1 MVKLTIRRDHY
12 GKIVAFKLT
21 GHADSGPH
29 GQDLVCAAVSAIA
42 FGSVN
47 AVESLA
53 KLRMDVAQRDEGG
66 YLECEISDCPADAHL
81 EKAQLI
87 LEAMLVSMR
96 TIEKSYGQYIRITD

>member
-1 MVKLTIRRDHY
+1 MVVLTVRRDHY

-29 GQDLVCAAVSAIA
+29 GQDLVCAAVSAVA

-53 KLRMDVAQRDEGG
+53 NLKMDVRQKEDGG
-66 YLECEISDCPADAHL
+66 YLECGISDCPVDANL
-81 EKAQLI
+81 EKAQLV

-96 TIEKSYGQYIRITD
+96 TIEKSYGQYIRISD